1 MQLTRFSDLGLRVLM
16 YLTQHQRDQAITI
29 GEIAAQFDV
38 PLNHLTK
45 VVHRLG
51 RLGWVTTLRGRRGG
65 LRLARPATDIRV
77 GEVVQA
83 MEAHEQLIDCE
94 GVGCRLAG
102 TCGLRGALRQAM
114 EAFYRALDQ
123 HTLADVSA
131 GGTGEAIVHMHRQ
144 YLGLPTALQ

>member
-29 GEIAAQFDV
+29 AEIATQFGV
-38 PLNHLTK
+38 PVNHLTK

-51 RLGWVTTLRGRRGG
+51 RLGWVSTLRGRRGG
-65 LRLARPATDIRV
+65 LRLARPAEGIRI
-77 GEVVQA
+77 GDVVRA

-102 TCGLRGALRQAM
+102 ACLLRGALREAM
-114 EAFYRALDQ
+114 DAFYRALDQ
-123 HTLADVSA
+123 HTLADICGSD
-131 GGTGEAIVHMHRQ
+131 TGEAIIHMHRQ
-144 YLGLPTALQ
+144 YLGQATPLQ